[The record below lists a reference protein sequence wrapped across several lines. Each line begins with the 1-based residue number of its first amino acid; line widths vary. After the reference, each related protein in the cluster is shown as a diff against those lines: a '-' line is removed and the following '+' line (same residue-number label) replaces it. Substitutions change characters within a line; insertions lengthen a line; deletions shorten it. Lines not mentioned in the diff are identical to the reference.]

1 MTQSSQTICLKIRDI
16 VREDRREF
24 SFKELIQQGYDL
36 RLVSD
41 NELLQR
47 LRENPQIELNEAK
60 QTIKYKP
67 KINAPT
73 KEKVLEY
80 IRSQKFKGVK
90 TDELNDAY
98 VGVNDD
104 LTEIRNNPSKYHIL
118 WMRSE
123 KDNQIYYFSDPK
135 AELFG
140 DLPQTDQTLI
150 GEWKSMS
157 VHQNSEEFIRTVN
170 SCNLIPYHNLK
181 VDEKKEKKD

>member
-104 LTEIRNNPSKYHIL
+104 LTEIRNKSVITRSWIL
-118 WMRSE
+118 RE
-123 KDNQIYYFSDPK
+123 
-135 AELFG
+135 
-140 DLPQTDQTLI
+140 
-150 GEWKSMS
+150 
-157 VHQNSEEFIRTVN
+157 
-170 SCNLIPYHNLK
+170 
-181 VDEKKEKKD
+181 